1 MPLLH
6 KSLIALA
13 LAGILALPLLRLDAD
28 ASAPAAEAPPAMVSV
43 APAVRTDF
51 APRHWAP
58 GSIIS
63 RRDARVASELEGRV
77 LQVAEVGQHVRAGQA
92 LAVLDDTA
100 LRLRERESEAELART
115 EYSGCWGSQ
124 VVSITPWSSIMLS
137 DSRRESVAVT
147 WYGGANTVNAPKSPC
162 PVRKL
167 YVASSP
173 RQVLP

>member
-43 APAVRTDF
+43 APAIRTDL

-77 LQVAEVGQHVRAGQA
+77 LQVAEVGQHVRTGQA

-100 LRLRERESEAELART
+100 LRLR
-115 EYSGCWGSQ
+115 
-124 VVSITPWSSIMLS
+124 
-137 DSRRESVAVT
+137 
-147 WYGGANTVNAPKSPC
+147 
-162 PVRKL
+162 
-167 YVASSP
+167 
-173 RQVLP
+173 

>member
-77 LQVAEVGQHVRAGQA
+77 LQMTAQGCRLVEVDDFEQVRGSDWSAWWPEGGQA
-92 LAVLDDTA
+92 KAQEEFGHHFRIA
-100 LRLRERESEAELART
+100 HFHHAHA
-115 EYSGCWGSQ
+115 G
-124 VVSITPWSSIMLS
+124 
-137 DSRRESVAVT
+137 
-147 WYGGANTVNAPKSPC
+147 
-162 PVRKL
+162 
-167 YVASSP
+167 
-173 RQVLP
+173 RQVFHGGQFLGLGRDVAQGLA